1 MPARPLI
8 PLRRPLLAWLL
19 FLTIAST
26 ATASTPLLR
35 SIRPMGA
42 QRGTE
47 VEVALSGERI
57 GDAQE
62 ILFYQPGIAVVSLE
76 KVDDNNVKAKFKIDP
91 DARLGF
97 YDLRLRT
104 ATGVSELRGFSVGAL
119 AEVAEVEPNNDFDA
133 PQAIALN
140 TTVNGVAE
148 NEDVDY
154 YVVEAKKGQRIT
166 AEIEGMRLG
175 ITLFDP
181 HVAILDAKRF
191 EIASSDD
198 SPLLGQDCFVSI
210 LAPEDGKYVIEARES
225 AFAGN
230 ASCLYRLHVG
240 DFPRATA
247 ISPPGGKPGAPVAV
261 KWIGDAAGDATGE
274 VTPPADAKEDIGLTR
289 LDDKGASPS
298 PNLFRV
304 SPLENV
310 AEVEPN
316 NDAATGTPFTAPAAL
331 NGALE
336 TPGDVDYY
344 TFTAKKG
351 ETYDFRVFG
360 RALGSP
366 IDSVMYLGKKGAG
379 AAVGNDDSGGPDSY
393 FRFAC
398 PDDGEYSLWITDH
411 LRNGGPDYVYRIE
424 VSPIAP
430 KLAVSTPTEQLML
443 GTGVMAVA
451 VPKGNR
457 QAILI
462 QGSRADFGGEVDFAA
477 EGLPPGIAMEAP
489 TLAASQGLVPVL
501 FTAAADAAPA
511 GALAEVIGRPTDTA
525 IAAPSSF
532 SSRAAFVLA
541 PNNNGIIVW
550 SRAVDKLAVAVT
562 EESPFAIEIVQPKVP
577 LVQNGQMGLKVRAI
591 RKPDFK
597 APIAVSL
604 PWNPPGVGSG
614 GGVSIPEGQD
624 EAVIPINA
632 NDKAELR
639 TWKIV
644 VNGTATGP
652 GGPIMVSSQLADLT
666 VAAPFVGLT
675 FHSASV
681 EQGQETDMAVDVAKN
696 VDFEGEAV
704 ATLLGLP
711 NKVTTEPQKFAKDA
725 TGLAFHLKTDAAS
738 PAGNHANLFC
748 QVVVTQNGEPIIHN
762 IGTGA
767 LRIDAPLPAK
777 PAAPAAPVAA
787 KPADAPAKP
796 LSRLEKLRLEA
807 KQRQTAGAAEPA
819 PAAAAPSQ

>member
-1 MPARPLI
+1 MLPPPTI
-8 PLRRPLLAWLL
+8 PLRLRCLILACPLVLAAL
-19 FLTIAST
+19 ST
-26 ATASTPLLR
+26 ASAATPYLR

-62 ILFYQPGIAVVSLE
+62 ILFYQPGITALALE
-76 KVDDNNVKAKFKIDP
+76 KVDDNNVKAKFKVDP

-104 ATGVSELRGFSVGAL
+104 TTGLSELRGFSVGAMP
-119 AEVAEVEPNNDFDA
+119 EVAEVEPNNDFDA
-133 PQAIALN
+133 LQPIALN
-140 TTVNGVAE
+140 TTINGVAE

-154 YVVEAKKGQRIT
+154 YVVEAKKGDRIT

-181 HVAILDAKRF
+181 YVAILDEKRF
-191 EIASSDD
+191 ELASTDD
-198 SPLLGQDCFVSI
+198 SALLGQDCFVSI
-210 LAPEDGKYVIEARES
+210 LAPEDGKYIIEARES

-230 ASCLYRLHVG
+230 GSCLYRLHVG
-240 DFPRATA
+240 NFPRATGVM
-247 ISPPGGKPGAPVAV
+247 PLGGQPGEPLAAR
-261 KWIGDAAGDATGE
+261 WIGDPAGDATTE
-274 VTPPADAKEDIGLTR
+274 ITPPADAKEDFGLTR
-289 LDDKGASPS
+289 HDDKGFSPY
-298 PNLFRV
+298 PNPFRV

-310 AEVEPN
+310 LETEPN
-316 NDAATGTPFTAPAAL
+316 DKPAEATPFTPPAAL

-336 TPGDVDYY
+336 KPGDVDYY
-344 TFTAKKG
+344 AFTGKKG

-360 RALGSP
+360 RQLGSP
-366 IDSVMYLGKKGAG
+366 IDSVLYVGKKGAG
-379 AAVGNDDSGGPDSY
+379 AATSNDDSGGPDSY

-398 PDDGEYSLWITDH
+398 PEDGEYAIWIRDH

-443 GTGVMAVA
+443 GTGVMAPA
-451 VPKGNR
+451 VPRGNR

-462 QGSRADFGGEVDFAA
+462 QGSRADFGGEVAFSAA
-477 EGLPPGIAMEAP
+477 GLPAGVEMEAP
-489 TLAASQGLVPVL
+489 TLAASQALVPVL
-501 FTAAADAAPA
+501 FTAKADAELA
-511 GALAEVIGRPTDTA
+511 GSLAEVVGKPVDSSIQ
-525 IAAPSSF
+525 APSTF
-532 SSRAAFVLA
+532 SSRVAFVLA

-550 SRAVDKLAVAVT
+550 SRTVDKLAVAVT
-562 EESPFAIEIVQPKVP
+562 EESPFSIEIVQPKVP
-577 LVQNGQMGLKVRAI
+577 LVQSGQMGLKVRAI

-597 APIAVSL
+597 APIAISL

-652 GGPIMVSSQLADLT
+652 TGPVMVSSQLADLT

-681 EQGQETDMAVDVAKN
+681 EQGQETDMAVEVVKN
-696 VDFEGEAV
+696 VDFEGEAE
-704 ATLLGLP
+704 ATLIGLP
-711 NKVTTEPQKFAKDA
+711 NKATTDPQKFTKDA
-725 TGLAFHLKTDAAS
+725 ANLTFHIKTDAAS

-748 QVVVTQNGEPIIHN
+748 QVVITQNGEPIIHN
-762 IGTGA
+762 IGSGA
-767 LRIDAPLPAK
+767 LRIDAPLPDK
-777 PAAPAAPVAA
+777 PAEAAPAAVAA

-796 LSRLEKLRLEA
+796 LSRLEKLRLET
-807 KQRQTAGAAEPA
+807 KQRQ
-819 PAAAAPSQ
+819 AAAGGE